1 MAADSLVHDSVM
13 DLLLIEMV
21 ATVSSADGDRDS
33 AFAKL
38 EAAGYRVGM
47 ALIERL
53 VLPARTLVARDR
65 QRFTDN
71 LDIVKFI
78 CKDYWLALFN
88 KQIDNLKTNHR
99 GVYVLTDNS
108 FLWLA
113 RMSAP
118 VSSETPQLASLH
130 TAFPCGL
137 IRGALANLGMSA
149 IVAADTGN
157 LPQ

>member
-118 VSSETPQLASLH
+118 VSSETPQLASL
-130 TAFPCGL
+130 
-137 IRGALANLGMSA
+137 
-149 IVAADTGN
+149 
-157 LPQ
+157 